1 MSTTRTPLPR
11 GRHDLSRTEVA
22 RIQRDRILDGLAEA
36 MAERGFVS
44 TSVADVIR
52 CAGVSRETFYQL
64 FESKADAF
72 DAALDIAGDLLGEH
86 LLAVIAAA
94 PDAGPVGDGPS
105 DDGSDDL
112 HHDSGL
118 RRRVSTLVGA
128 YLEAILLHRSHAR
141 LHLVE
146 VWAAGPD
153 AIARRAHRQRDLA
166 HRLAAALGRD
176 DPDGRF
182 AAELVIAGLSTL
194 VTAPLLDGDDD
205 GLLALRGPATDLTLQ
220 LLG

>member
-36 MAERGFVS
+36 MAERGFVA

-64 FESKADAF
+64 FESKAAAF

-86 LLAVIAAA
+86 LLAVIATP
-94 PDAGPVGDGPS
+94 PDASPTDG
-105 DDGSDDL
+105 GTDDL
-112 HHDSGL
+112 HRDSGL

-176 DPDGRF
+176 DPDGQF